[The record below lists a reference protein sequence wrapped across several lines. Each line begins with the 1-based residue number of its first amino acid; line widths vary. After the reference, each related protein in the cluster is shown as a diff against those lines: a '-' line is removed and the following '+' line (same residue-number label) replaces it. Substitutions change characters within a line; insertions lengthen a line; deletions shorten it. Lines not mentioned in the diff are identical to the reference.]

1 MKKPVSLVEFI
12 LEEEKQFKKATGTLT
27 LILAQLEYA
36 GKIIAS
42 HVKKAGL
49 VDILGP
55 TGDKNQSSD
64 EVQKIDVFANQ
75 LLLDI
80 LASTKQVA
88 IAASEEME
96 KEVELSKKGEY
107 VVFFDPLDGSSNMD
121 VNVSIGTIFSIY
133 HRSSS
138 LLQPGSKQAAA
149 GYILYGS
156 SVMFVYTRGQG
167 VNGFTLDP
175 SIGSF
180 LLSHPNMRIPKKG
193 SVYSINEANAPHYN
207 QNLLDYLKNLKTQGY
222 KARYIGSMVA
232 DVHRTLLKGGVFLYP
247 SDNKNPTGKLR
258 LMYEVN
264 PMSFIITK
272 AGGKAVSQRKNPLD
286 ITPESLH
293 QKVPVALGG
302 PRDVEYYLSITKSQ

>member
-27 LILAQLEYA
+27 LILAQLEYV

-42 HVKKAGL
+42 HVRKAGL
-49 VDILGP
+49 VDILGA
-55 TGDKNQSSD
+55 TGDKNLHQD
-64 EVQKIDVFANQ
+64 EVQKMDVFANQ

-96 KEVELSKKGEY
+96 QEVKLSKKGEY

-138 LLQPGSKQAAA
+138 LLQPGNKQVAA

-156 SVMFVYTRGQG
+156 SVMFVYTFGNG

-175 SIGSF
+175 SVGSF

-258 LMYEVN
+258 LIYEVN

-272 AGGKAVSQRKNPLD
+272 AGGKAVSQRKDPLD

-293 QKVPVALGG
+293 QKIPVALGSKE
-302 PRDVEYYLSITKSQ
+302 DISEYLRSQ